1 MRNVKMKE
9 YLYQKLLERK
19 ASQEYVNQN
28 VQAQKQTYAQT
39 KIALS
44 SQITQDVWNLK
55 KVYEVAP

>member
-1 MRNVKMKE
+1 MKE